1 MFRLLRHNRGQSIL
15 EYGVILGIVALALG
29 MMQVYL
35 RRGIQAGIK
44 VAADEIGLQQDS
56 VVDYDPVKGKIN
68 IQKSLVHSTSSATRQ
83 IQHGPGGSRTVNVQE
98 ESKASGKSKYWSNWE
113 EKD

>member
-44 VAADEIGLQQDS
+44 VAADEIGLQKDSEEFDPTKGTIQDS
-56 VVDYDPVKGKIN
+56 
-68 IQKSLVHSTSSATRQ
+68 LVRSTSSATRQ

-98 ESKASGKSKYWSNWE
+98 RSESSGQSEYWSNWE